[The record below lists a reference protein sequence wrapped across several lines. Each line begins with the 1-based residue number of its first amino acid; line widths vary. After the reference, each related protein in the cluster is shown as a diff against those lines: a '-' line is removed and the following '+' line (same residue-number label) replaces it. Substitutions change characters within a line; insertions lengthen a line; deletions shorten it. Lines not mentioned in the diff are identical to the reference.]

1 MAPEQLDLT
10 VKAVSALPPVI
21 EPGAEQAPPQEGAP
35 LFARFMLPDTTEHAC
50 QVIDLTVDGAVFLTN
65 FVPVGGL
72 QLVAYIDEIGRVE
85 ALSSEPA
92 AGGFA
97 VVFPHTGT
105 RRERFAARLEWFRS
119 KNAIPGAELRRHTRF
134 EPADTKSHI
143 TLPDGRIYP
152 CEVIDI
158 SLSGAALKVDVMPSL
173 GTYIMLG
180 KMRGRIVRYLENGI
194 AMEFVKAL
202 ENTQLTEHVR

>member
-1 MAPEQLDLT
+1 MTGSHPGGQMPEY
-10 VKAVSALPPVI
+10 PV
-21 EPGAEQAPPQEGAP
+21 
-35 LFARFMLPDTTEHAC
+35 LFARFMLPDLSEHAC
-50 QVIDLTVDGAVFLTN
+50 QVTGLSIDSATFLTN
-65 FVPVGGL
+65 YAPVGGL
-72 QLVAYIDEIGRVE
+72 QIVAYLEDVGRVE
-85 ALSSEPA
+85 GVSAETVT
-92 AGGFA
+92 GGFR
-97 VVFPHTGT
+97 VVFPHAGA
-105 RRERFAARLEWFRS
+105 RRERFAARLEWLKDRT
-119 KNAIPGAELRRHTRF
+119 GAAGPDSRRHTRF

-158 SLSGAALKVDVMPSL
+158 SLSGAALKVDVIPGL

-202 ENTQLTEHVR
+202 EGRQLSEQVR